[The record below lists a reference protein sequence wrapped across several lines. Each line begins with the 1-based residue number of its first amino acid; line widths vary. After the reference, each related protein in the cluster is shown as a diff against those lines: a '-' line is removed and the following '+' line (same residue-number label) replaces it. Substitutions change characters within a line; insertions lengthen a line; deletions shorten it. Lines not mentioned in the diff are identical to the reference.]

1 MPRTLKRVCTKCG
14 NLTNEGRC
22 HNCAKSPKTEPIRI
36 TAELER
42 AAVMQVEIVGY
53 STSGLLAYVRFGDSL
68 IRLAAP
74 NELTLTNEAPQPGRC
89 LSYLFTTRSVTA

>member
-1 MPRTLKRVCTKCG
+1 
-14 NLTNEGRC
+14 
-22 HNCAKSPKTEPIRI
+22 
-36 TAELER
+36 
-42 AAVMQVEIVGY
+42 MQVEIVGY